1 MARIGATLK
10 KTASACIALAV
21 LAILLALMLVGYL
34 FFERQV
40 AAEVYRDRLA
50 EISGEYEQLRERYNT
65 AISKTAVTEL
75 EVAGGVL
82 TVRVRDAGGVIRE
95 IPTELDPSGEIY
107 VDYVVLDG
115 RLWIRRVFDA
125 NTPPAEA
132 LVIDPELADIE
143 WPTGELAHGKAVYRS
158 LDEGRWMVTVTG
170 NGSLGT
176 WLQHDSQRNPR
187 GRQLRRDA
195 RRSRHPRRGD
205 RPGRGPR
212 PTARLE
218 LIGLS

>member
-170 NGSLGT
+170 NGSLGLGPAPT
-176 WLQHDSQRNPR
+176 EAVLESGPAVASFDAMLEEADTRVEAIGPGEVL
-187 GRQLRRDA
+187 GRLLG
-195 RRSRHPRRGD
+195 SN
-205 RPGRGPR
+205 
-212 PTARLE
+212 
-218 LIGLS
+218 